1 MAGVG
6 DYRADTGARHDRGRA
21 REPGVQ
27 GRDHVRGGDLKR
39 AGLIAALLVF
49 VAAGAQADTG
59 ATLKP
64 YAACEGFAN
73 GVRIKRHSRR
83 SVDEPPWR
91 EVTAKGVI
99 YKISVID
106 GIRTVYAYP
115 DKEPFA
121 DLKAEASDPA
131 KYAEDKRELQRIF
144 EVVAK
149 TEGPGAYTT
158 LKGRGYTGQ
167 EVVKPALEGSTLAIT
182 QLFFDADKVVVSI
195 YFPYFSNIPAFA
207 RSFSDHKQFLALRAA
222 FVQGYL
228 ECIGRQLK

>member
-1 MAGVG
+1 M
-6 DYRADTGARHDRGRA
+6 
-21 REPGVQ
+21 
-27 GRDHVRGGDLKR
+27 RGGDLIR
-39 AGLIAALLVF
+39 TGLASLLLAF

-73 GVRIKRHSRR
+73 GVRIKRQSRR
-83 SVDEPPWR
+83 SVDEPPYR

-99 YKISVID
+99 HRFSVID

-115 DKEPFA
+115 EKEPFA

-144 EVVAK
+144 EVVAR

-158 LKGRGYTGQ
+158 LKGRGYSGQ
-167 EVVKPALEGSTLAIT
+167 EVVKPALGGSTIAIT
-182 QLFFDADKVVVSI
+182 QLFFDADKVVVTI
-195 YFPYFSNIPAFA
+195 YFPYFANIPSIA
-207 RSFSDHKQFLALRAA
+207 RGFSDHKQFVALRTA
-222 FVQGYL
+222 FIQGYL
-228 ECIGRQLK
+228 DCIGRHLK